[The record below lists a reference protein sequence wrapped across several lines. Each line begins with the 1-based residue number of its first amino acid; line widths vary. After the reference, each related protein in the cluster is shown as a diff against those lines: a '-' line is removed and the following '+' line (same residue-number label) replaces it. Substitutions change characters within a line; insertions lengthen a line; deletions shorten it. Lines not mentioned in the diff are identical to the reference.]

1 MNSFDPWRLMLSSP
15 PGEQMIVPTP
25 FYGHPFYDAQ
35 GTFVGNDLAD
45 WIPGFAEALEA
56 AKAGAP
62 VTQRRGLAAE
72 IAPVVAPA
80 TGGLTAKV
88 ELDARQCLC
97 ATICVDGKCYSSS
110 MDLGPAIAAVLAKI
124 AAFHA
129 DLHAAMPGVPA
140 VSGELC
146 VGAVE
151 RAVAAARNALIGS
164 LIDRHVRVACGGWL
178 DDLGDAIKGAGSSVY
193 QAAAATLQ
201 KFKGPITEAAKA
213 EAAKYGGDVAG
224 DAAAQLVGP
233 VIDSAANAGKD
244 TPQKAAAEQQ
254 AAVDPVAAAALST
267 AKDAAARTIAAY
279 HVSET
284 AQQAAAG
291 HPEAQQQ
298 VAQVVQD
305 AERGD
310 PAARAAAPL
319 VRHGFETAAARR
331 HHRRQHGHGHHH
343 PLQLD
348 PLLVQETDRQ
358 FWARTHYKP
367 GQRLNP
373 RDPQDAQWLPRWMD
387 IYRGVARS
395 HSRGTR

>member
-1 MNSFDPWRLMLSSP
+1 MNSFDPWRVMLSSP
-15 PGEQMIVPTP
+15 PGEQMIVPSP

-56 AKAGAP
+56 AKSGGP
-62 VTQRRGLAAE
+62 VIPRRGLVAE

-88 ELDARQCLC
+88 ELDDRQVLR
-97 ATICVDGKCYSSS
+97 ATICVDGKCYASS

-124 AAFHA
+124 AAFHVG
-129 DLHAAMPGVPA
+129 LHGAMPGAV
-140 VSGELC
+140 VSGEHAI
-146 VGAVE
+146 GAVE
-151 RAVAAARNALIGS
+151 RAVAAAGDALVGA
-164 LIDRHVRVACGGWL
+164 LVDRHVRVACGGWL
-178 DDLGDAIKGAGSSVY
+178 DDLGDTIKGAGSRVY

-224 DAAAQLVGP
+224 EAAAQLVGP

-254 AAVDPVAAAALST
+254 AAVDPAAAAALST

-319 VRHGFETAAARR
+319 VHHGFAVAASRR
-331 HHRRQHGHGHHH
+331 HHRRQHAHGHHA
-343 PLQLD
+343 QLN
-348 PLLVQETDRQ
+348 PLLAQETDRQ
-358 FWARTHYKP
+358 FWAKTHYKP
-367 GQRLNP
+367 GKSLNP
-373 RDPQDAQWLPRWMD
+373 RDPQDARWLPRWMD
-387 IYRGVARS
+387 IYRKVEHGYSLGVL
-395 HSRGTR
+395 